1 MFALTPDLDVEE
13 VLLMV
18 LALLPCSC
26 FALLTL
32 ETNNV
37 DVMTK
42 NSRDRCSANKLVSQQ
57 PTNKQQ
63 PLCGA
68 ALLFWWSTPTLIFII
83 LFDFIM
89 FLSMEHGSGP
99 RTF

>member
-13 VLLMV
+13 VLLVV

-42 NSRDRCSANKLVSQQ
+42 NSRDRCSANKLVSQ

-89 FLSMEHGSGP
+89 FLSMEHRSGP

>member
-1 MFALTPDLDVEE
+1 MFGLTSDLDVEE
-13 VLLMV
+13 VLLVV

-42 NSRDRCSANKLVSQQ
+42 NSRDRCSA
-57 PTNKQQ
+57 NKQQ

-89 FLSMEHGSGP
+89 FLSMEHRSGP

>member
-13 VLLMV
+13 VLLVV

-42 NSRDRCSANKLVSQQ
+42 NSRDRCSANKLVSQ

-68 ALLFWWSTPTLIFII
+68 ALLF
-83 LFDFIM
+83 
-89 FLSMEHGSGP
+89 
-99 RTF
+99 